1 MTDHVKG
8 LNECG
13 VFGAKELQQVQRD
26 NALALF
32 PRFKS

>member
-1 MTDHVKG
+1 MADHVKG
-8 LNECG
+8 LTECG
-13 VFGAKELQQVQRD
+13 IFDAKELQQVQRE